1 MKTFRSSKTLLLA
14 CFLAGGVAC
23 GTVVDAAAQEN
34 SSNDS
39 PQSGNAADKGVHDIY
54 GTVLSV
60 NGSQF
65 TIKTR
70 GGHTILVDATTALET
85 SRGVAP
91 TEGNAAG
98 VHGTFD
104 ANGVLHAEMVLRAKT
119 SSVMW
124 PADR

>member
-1 MKTFRSSKTLLLA
+1 MKTFRSLKTLLLA
-14 CFLAGGVAC
+14 CFLAGGVA
-23 GTVVDAAAQEN
+23 GTVVDATAQEN
-34 SSNDS
+34 SSNHS
-39 PQSGNAADKGVHDIY
+39 SQSGNAADKGVHDIY